1 MLHEI
6 TFHHYQLIP
15 TYQIA
20 EHYLT
25 QTAFE
30 NPSVLRRDTLKSP
43 WFPGISILK
52 RVEAFEDI
60 VYLWKVAKRSN
71 STLSLLRVLGTDDN
85 KAIYDAILSDC
96 DGCTHHLLGLKYF
109 TKNITDKLRKLT
121 F

>member
-52 RVEAFEDI
+52 RVEAFEDF

-71 STLSLLRVLGTDDN
+71 STLSLLRVLVQMIIRPFMTQYSLIAMDV
-85 KAIYDAILSDC
+85 L
-96 DGCTHHLLGLKYF
+96 
-109 TKNITDKLRKLT
+109 ITYWD
-121 F
+121 